1 MSKAITFKLI
11 NDVKPYKNEWRIRV
25 KLLHSWRQKTS
36 FGRDTLECI
45 LANET
50 GVKIAASCK
59 KNQMNRVERGLPIGE
74 WSSVENFTVSA
85 ASGKY
90 RPTRH
95 QYRLTLTGDTVLT
108 SSDFSCDNNFLSL
121 ANYDDVANGKLNDHF
136 LIVEAHIEDS
146 NDQTIICLI
155 RFAKTGS
162 YRGEVKISNAFD
174 ASLVSINP
182 MLEEVIHFKE
192 KILANGLPLALI
204 EEKEENHIFK
214 QQKDGW
220 NDCEVRSISEILIAI
235 EVESCKIIC
244 SVESIDT
251 DWGWFYFGCTDYVKI
266 KNINEKPLFYCEK
279 CRANVSNISPKY
291 KLHLFVKD
299 DSASCK
305 VMILD
310 SVATSI
316 IGNTATKLWDGSYV
330 EVWSGD
336 MICKIESQT
345 EPCSLTDTNSSTHSA
360 GELYGVDPNNES
372 SSEGFLTPF
381 SKRKE
386 EDANLQDKT
395 STSKKLCT
403 KLIKMEKTKTY

>member
-1 MSKAITFKLI
+1 
-11 NDVKPYKNEWRIRV
+11 
-25 KLLHSWRQKTS
+25 
-36 FGRDTLECI
+36 
-45 LANET
+45 
-50 GVKIAASCK
+50 
-59 KNQMNRVERGLPIGE
+59 MNRVERGLPIGE
-74 WSSVENFTVSA
+74 WNSVENFTVSA

-95 QYRLTLTGDTVLT
+95 QYKLTFTGDTVFT

-121 ANYDDVANGKLNDHF
+121 ENYDDVANGKLNDHF
-136 LIVEAHIEDS
+136 LIDVIGQVVDLGGIRTVQVMGKDKKNGSISSTGNELACCLWRKYAEQVEAHIEDS

-155 RFAKTGS
+155 RFAKIVS
-162 YRGEVKISNAFD
+162 YRGEVQISNAFD

-182 MLEEVIHFKE
+182 MLEEAIHFKE

-204 EEKEENHIFK
+204 EEKEEKYIFK
-214 QQKDGW
+214 QQKDDW
-220 NDCEVRSISEILIAI
+220 NDCEVRSISEILIAT
-235 EVESCKIIC
+235 E
-244 SVESIDT
+244 
-251 DWGWFYFGCTDYVKI
+251 I
-266 KNINEKPLFYCEK
+266 KNINEKSLFYCEK
-279 CRANVSNISPKY
+279 CHANISNVSPKY
-291 KLHLFVKD
+291 KLYLFVKD

-305 VMILD
+305 VMMLD
-310 SVATSI
+310 LVAKSI
-316 IGNTATKLWDGSYV
+316 IGNTATELWDGSYDEIEDPTILPQPIESLV
-330 EVWSGD
+330 GKSFCFGLSINNDNVSNGPDTFFVSEVWSGD

-372 SSEGFLTPF
+372 SSEGFFTPF

-386 EDANLQDKT
+386 QDADLQVKT